1 MTKKENKNRGNIEI
15 YNLENGDAQ
24 ISVLL
29 EDETVWLTIS
39 QMSELFGKA
48 KSTVN
53 EHILN
58 IFEEEEL
65 NENECLRKI
74 GNSDYST
81 KPTNFYNLD
90 IIISDDG

>member
-1 MTKKENKNRGNIEI
+1 MNSDKINNNGSIEI
-15 YNLENGDAQ
+15 YNLENGEAQ

-48 KSTVN
+48 KSTIN

-58 IFEEEEL
+58 IFDEQEL
-65 NENECLRKI
+65 NEQECLRKI

-81 KPTNFYNLD
+81 ETLFP
-90 IIISDDG
+90 I